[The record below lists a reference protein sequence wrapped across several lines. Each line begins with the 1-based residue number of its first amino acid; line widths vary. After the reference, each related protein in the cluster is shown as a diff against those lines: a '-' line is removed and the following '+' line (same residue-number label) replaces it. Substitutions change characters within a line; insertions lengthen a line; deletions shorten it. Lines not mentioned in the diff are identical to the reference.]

1 MPATTVPRRRVGG
14 GARLGQTVGMNIRPK
29 LSGSPLLYT
38 LVGVE
43 GLGDGYQSFATSLW
57 SDDRKVA
64 AALKELVFLRT
75 SVVNACP
82 T

>member
-1 MPATTVPRRRVGG
+1 MAAVAPNLAEAEFMGIWSSAGGSVQLTGGDPWWATT
-14 GARLGQTVGMNIRPK
+14 PK
-29 LSGSPLLYT
+29 ALWPQ
-38 LVGVE
+38 
-43 GLGDGYQSFATSLW
+43 GLQAEFAASSLW
-57 SDDRKVA
+57 SDDRTVS

>member
-1 MPATTVPRRRVGG
+1 MH
-14 GARLGQTVGMNIRPK
+14 IRPK
-29 LSGSPLLYT
+29 LTASPLLYT
-38 LVGVE
+38 LLGVE
-43 GLGDGYQSFATSLW
+43 KLGDGYQSFASSLW
-57 SDDRKVA
+57 SDDRTVS